1 MAIKSR
7 KRPKLFDYALSR
19 EERMNLKAIESGA
32 EVFERL
38 FVKHGGRGEWY
49 GQEITDLLT
58 GVHEDYLHFVEQRY
72 NPQIILYYRDL
83 LSYLVKTY
91 GH

>member
-1 MAIKSR
+1 
-7 KRPKLFDYALSR
+7 
-19 EERMNLKAIESGA
+19 MNLKAIENGA

-72 NPQIILYYRDL
+72 NPQIIFRILQRRFQL
-83 LSYLVKTY
+83 LLGSFFPPWTTRNRIISAFFLILLP
-91 GH
+91 